1 MIAKHAPQNKGN
13 FHQLNY
19 IRGFS
24 LIEIIVVIV
33 ILGVLA
39 TGISTF
45 INFGTQIYT
54 DSTDRDQ
61 VVSSARFAIER
72 LNREIRSAVP
82 NSVRINANSLTGVGA
97 KQCIEFTPI
106 VLSAIYTD
114 IAVAP
119 EPASNEIKVVAFD
132 KALFKGGFAPNL
144 SVGVYILSSNEF
156 YNGSSGKVFTLDS
169 DTIVESGDEW
179 TLTLNGAVTFA
190 EDSPTKRL
198 YFFNQSESVSYCV
211 QNSRLTRHQRYTR
224 DNTDGTPIVTT
235 SAPAVLM
242 AEYIDL
248 FDDSNP
254 PVFQP
259 PFKFYNTTLL
269 RNSLILV
276 KLTFNPNNESVVFN
290 NEIQVPNVP

>member
-1 MIAKHAPQNKGN
+1 MIAKHTDQNKN
-13 FHQLNY
+13 NLHQLKNK
-19 IRGFS
+19 RGFS

-39 TGISTF
+39 TGVSTF

-106 VLSAIYTD
+106 VLSTIYTD
-114 IAVAP
+114 IAVVP
-119 EPASNEIKVVAFD
+119 EPASEEIKVVPFD
-132 KALFKGGFAPNL
+132 EALFKGNL
-144 SVGVYILSSNEF
+144 SVGVYILNETEF
-156 YNGSSGKVFTLDS
+156 YDGSSGKVFALHNS
-169 DTIVESGDEW
+169 NTIVKSVNEW
-179 TLTLNGAVTFA
+179 TLKLNGAVTFA

-198 YFFNQSESVSYCV
+198 YFFNQSGSVSYCV
-211 QNSRLTRHQRYTR
+211 QNSRLTRHQGYNREP
-224 DNTDGTPIVTT
+224 DGTPKAGV
-235 SAPAVLM
+235 PGVLM
-242 AEYIDL
+242 AEHIDL

-254 PVFQP
+254 PVIKL
-259 PFKFYNTTLL
+259 PFKVENATLL
-269 RNSLILV
+269 RNSLVLV